1 MPNDLIFSPG
11 VDLITDKVAVVMQ
24 DRPVIGMSA
33 WLSDALASATVA
45 KRDVQLVTPKSSRL
59 TWPVRSTLF
68 KGIGSRWVVTSD
80 DGEYFDGLNGIRLKW
95 NGDMFIARSPAKPG
109 EPNSDLHP
117 DFVVKEE
124 PVAQLQLTVRVRHK
138 PVKSLV
144 LGRVAERLFTA
155 TSGSGPAGWS
165 TSEPVTQPW
174 SPDALT
180 EYCRGRAPQPT
191 WLILAGQP
199 GAEFQPSVG
208 TLEAR
213 RTQSGLDETVTLAV
227 AQPGLDFPDA
237 NKVGQWI
244 DEIADDFE
252 LISAMVMGSYGAAD
266 GTYQPR
272 FAGMA
277 CPIGLAVGNE
287 AVRASSVAKM
297 VKVEG
302 ISRALAIGPAHAPA
316 IWYPI
321 GNGRNPQDWETYA
334 RLMKKLVPA
343 DAQAGKH
350 SASGV
355 ASAPGA
361 KRGLR

>member
-1 MPNDLIFSPG
+1 MPNELVFSPG

-33 WLSDALASATVA
+33 WLSDALTSAKA
-45 KRDVQLVTPKSSRL
+45 AGRDVQLVTPKSSTL

-68 KGIGSRWVVTSD
+68 TGPYSKWVVTGS
-80 DGEYFDGLNGIRLKW
+80 DGEYFDGLNGVQLKW
-95 NGDMFIARSPAKPG
+95 NGDLFIARSPVKPG
-109 EPNSDLHP
+109 EENSDLHP
-117 DFVVKEE
+117 DYVVQEQ
-124 PVAQLQLTVRVRHK
+124 PFAQLQLTVRVRHK
-138 PVKSLV
+138 PVASLV

-155 TSGSGPAGWS
+155 TTGSGPAGWA

-174 SPDALT
+174 SPEALT
-180 EYCRGRAPQPT
+180 EYCRGRAPQRT

-199 GAEFQPSVG
+199 GAEFKPALG

-213 RTQSGLDETVTLAV
+213 RVQSGLDETLTLAV

-244 DEIADDFE
+244 DEIADNFE

-277 CPIGLAVGNE
+277 SPIGVAAGNE
-287 AVRASSVAKM
+287 AVRASSVAEM
-297 VKVEG
+297 VKVDG
-302 ISRALAIGPAHAPA
+302 ISRAMAIGPAHAPA

-321 GNGRNPQDWETYA
+321 GDGRSPRDWQKYA
-334 RLMKKLVPA
+334 TLMKKLIPA
-343 DAQAGKH
+343 DAPAGK
-350 SASGV
+350 
-355 ASAPGA
+355 
-361 KRGLR
+361 R

>member
-1 MPNDLIFSPG
+1 MPNELVFSPG
-11 VDLITDKVAVVMQ
+11 VDLITDQVAVVMQ

-33 WLSDALASATVA
+33 WLSDAMASAKMA
-45 KRDVQLVTPKSSRL
+45 KRDVQLVTPKSSKL

-68 KGIGSRWVVTSD
+68 AGVRSKWVVTGS
-80 DGEYFDGLNGIRLKW
+80 DGEYFDGLNGVRLKW
-95 NGDMFIARSPAKPG
+95 NGDLFIARSPAKPG
-109 EPNSDLHP
+109 EQSSDLHP
-117 DFVVKEE
+117 DYVVPEK
-124 PVAQLQLTVRVRHK
+124 PFGQLQFTVRVRHK
-138 PVKSLV
+138 PTESLV

-155 TSGSGPAGWS
+155 TTGSGPAGWA

-174 SPDALT
+174 SPEALT
-180 EYCRGRAPQPT
+180 EYCRGRAPSPT

-199 GAEFQPSVG
+199 GAEFKPAVG

-213 RTQSGLDETVTLAV
+213 RVQSGLDETVTLAV

-237 NKVGQWI
+237 NKVGVWI
-244 DEIADDFE
+244 DEIADNFE

-277 CPIGLAVGNE
+277 SPIGVAAGNE
-287 AVRASSVAKM
+287 AVRASSVAEM

-302 ISRALAIGPAHAPA
+302 ISRAMAIGPAHAPA

-321 GNGRNPQDWETYA
+321 GNGREPRDWQKYST
-334 RLMKKLVPA
+334 LMKKLISA
-343 DAQAGKH
+343 DATAGK
-350 SASGV
+350 
-355 ASAPGA
+355 
-361 KRGLR
+361 K

>member
-1 MPNDLIFSPG
+1 MPNDLTFSPG

-33 WLSDALASATVA
+33 WLSDALTSAKA
-45 KRDVQLVTPKSSRL
+45 AGRDVQLITPKTSSL

-68 KGIGSRWVVTSD
+68 GGLNAKWVVTAD
-80 DGEYFDGLNGIRLKW
+80 DGEYFDGLNGVRLKW
-95 NGDMFIARSPAKPG
+95 NGEQFLARSTAKPG
-109 EPNSDLHP
+109 EQTSDLHP
-117 DFVVKEE
+117 DFAVQDDLFG
-124 PVAQLQLTVRVRHK
+124 QLQFTVRVRHK
-138 PVKSLV
+138 PVASLV

-155 TSGSGPAGWS
+155 TTGTGPAGWS

-174 SPDALT
+174 SPEALT
-180 EYCRGRAPQPT
+180 EYCRGRAPDPT

-199 GAEFQPSVG
+199 GAEFRPAVG

-227 AQPGLDFPDA
+227 AQPGMDFPDV
-237 NKVGQWI
+237 NKVGDWI
-244 DEIADDFE
+244 DEIADNFE

-272 FAGMA
+272 FVAMA
-277 CPIGLAVGNE
+277 SPIGIAAGHE
-287 AVRASSVAKM
+287 AVEGSSVAEM

-302 ISRALAIGPAHAPA
+302 ISKALAIGPAHAPA

-321 GNGRNPQDWETYA
+321 GNGRDPRDWEKYA
-334 RLMKKLVPA
+334 ALMKKLIPA
-343 DAQAGKH
+343 EALAGRK
-350 SASGV
+350 
-355 ASAPGA
+355 
-361 KRGLR
+361 

>member
-33 WLSDALASATVA
+33 WLSDALTSARMA
-45 KRDVQLVTPKSSRL
+45 ARDVQLVTPKSTKL

-68 KGIGSRWVVTSD
+68 KGLYSKWVVTGE
-80 DGEYFDGLNGIRLKW
+80 DGEYFDGLSGVRLKW
-95 NGDMFIARSPAKPG
+95 NGDMFLARSPAKPG
-109 EPNSDLHP
+109 EPSSDLHP
-117 DFVVKEE
+117 DYVVQEE
-124 PVAQLQLTVRVRHK
+124 PFAQLQFTVRVRHK
-138 PVKSLV
+138 PVASIV

-155 TSGSGPAGWS
+155 TTGSGPAGWS

-174 SPDALT
+174 SPEALT
-180 EYCRGRAPQPT
+180 EYCRGRAPDPT

-199 GAEFQPSVG
+199 GAEFKPSVG

-213 RTQSGLDETVTLAV
+213 RTQSGVDETVTLAI
-227 AQPGLDFPDA
+227 AQPGMDFPDV
-237 NKVGQWI
+237 NKVGEWI

-272 FAGMA
+272 FVGMG
-277 CPIGLAVGNE
+277 CPIGVAAGNE
-287 AVRASSVAKM
+287 AVRASSVAEM

-321 GNGRNPQDWETYA
+321 GNGRNPKDWETYA
-334 RLMKKLVPA
+334 TLVKKLVPA
-343 DAQAGKH
+343 EALAGKQ
-350 SASGV
+350 
-355 ASAPGA
+355 
-361 KRGLR
+361 